1 MKTIVVGGGASG
13 LIAAL
18 KARENS
24 EVIILEKNDKLG
36 KKLLLT
42 GNGHCN
48 YWNKEID
55 ITKYESDSLETLKSI
70 INEDN
75 INEVY
80 KYLYSLGIYPREK
93 DGYIYPYSNQAY
105 SFREVLEQNILKKG
119 IKVIYN
125 AKVTDVRK
133 ENDKFIITYND
144 TETITGDKLI
154 ISAGSVAYS
163 KTGSTG
169 DLYPILENLG
179 HKLNPLYPALT
190 SLKCDADFTKIWS
203 GIRTD
208 AKVSIYVNDKLKKEE
223 VGEVQLTDYG
233 ISGVCVFNLSSIASS
248 HIGENVKVVV
258 NFLPNITDF
267 EDFLYQRSRDL
278 PDATMEEMFE
288 SIFSY
293 KLNDIFFHNTHINSK
308 AYYKSL
314 TTSEIN
320 KLKEVMTH
328 LELNITGT
336 GDFEKAQVC
345 KGGISLMDINP
356 LSMESKKVS
365 NLFIT
370 GEILDVNGICGG
382 YNLSFAFITGYIAGE
397 YHA

>member
-1 MKTIVVGGGASG
+1 MRTVVVGGGASG

-18 KARENS
+18 KASENS

-55 ITKYESDSLETLKSI
+55 TTKYESDSLELLKNI
-70 INEDN
+70 LTEDN
-75 INEVY
+75 INKVY
-80 KYLYSLGIYPREK
+80 KYLYTLGIYPREK

-105 SFREVLEQNILKKG
+105 SFREVLEQNIIKKK

-125 AKVTDVRK
+125 AKVSNIKK
-133 ENDKFIITYND
+133 ENNKFIITYNN
-144 TETITGDKLI
+144 ENITSDKLI
-154 ISAGSVAYS
+154 ISAGSKSYS
-163 KTGSTG
+163 KTGSSG

-179 HKLNPLYPALT
+179 HKINPLYPALT
-190 SLKCDADFTKIWS
+190 SLKCDSDFTKIWS

-248 HIGENVKVVV
+248 HIGENVKVVI

-267 EDFLYQRSRDL
+267 EDFLYKRSKDL
-278 PDATMEEMFE
+278 PNATMEEMFE

-293 KLNDIFFHNTHINSK
+293 KLNDIFFHNAHINSK

-320 KLKEVMTH
+320 KLKEIMTN
-328 LELNITGT
+328 LKLNITGT

-345 KGGISLMDINP
+345 KGGVSLMDINP
-356 LSMESKKVS
+356 LTMESKVIS
-365 NLFIT
+365 NLYIT

-382 YNLSFAFITGYIAGE
+382 YNLAFAFITGYIAGD

>member
-13 LIAAL
+13 IIAAL
-18 KARENS
+18 KAS
-24 EVIILEKNDKLG
+24 ETDETIILEKNDKLG

-55 ITKYESDSLETLKSI
+55 ITKYESDSLEILKNI
-70 INEDN
+70 ITEDN
-75 INEVY
+75 VDRVY

-93 DGYIYPYSNQAY
+93 DGYLYPYSNQAY
-105 SFREVLEQNILKKG
+105 SVREVLEQNINKRSV
-119 IKVIYN
+119 KVIYN
-125 AKVTDVRK
+125 ANVKDIKK
-133 ENDKFIITYND
+133 ENGKFIVFFND
-144 TETITGDKLI
+144 EYLSCDKLI
-154 ISAGSVAYS
+154 ISTGSKAYP

-169 DLYPILENLG
+169 DLYPILEKLG

-190 SLKCDADFTKIWS
+190 SLKCEGEFLKIWS

-223 VGEVQLTDYG
+223 TGEIQLTDYG
-233 ISGVCVFNLSSIASS
+233 ISGVCVFNISSIASS
-248 HIGENVKVVV
+248 HLNDNVTVKI
-258 NFLPNITDF
+258 NFLPNVQDF
-267 EDFLYQRSRDL
+267 PSWLWQRSQDL
-278 PDATMEEMFE
+278 SNSTLEEIFE
-288 SIFSY
+288 SVFSY
-293 KLNDIFFHNTHINSK
+293 KLSSIFFHMAHVNAK

-314 TTSEIN
+314 TASEIA
-320 KLKEVMTH
+320 KLNEV
-328 LELNITGT
+328 ITEFTVKIVGT

-345 KGGISLMDINP
+345 KGGVSLTNIDP
-356 LSMESKKVS
+356 LTMESKKVS
-365 NLFIT
+365 RLYLT

-382 YNLSFAFITGYIAGE
+382 YNLAFAFITGFIAGE